1 MIINWASQTTT
12 VPLISSFTSFEDLQV
27 SIPLLL
33 MVLYLVTLQG
43 CPTSDWSL
51 KMHSVKIKATGLRS
65 FVEAG
70 MERINSLL

>member
-12 VPLISSFTSFEDLQV
+12 VPLISSCTSFEDLQV

-33 MVLYLVTLQG
+33 MVLYLVILQD